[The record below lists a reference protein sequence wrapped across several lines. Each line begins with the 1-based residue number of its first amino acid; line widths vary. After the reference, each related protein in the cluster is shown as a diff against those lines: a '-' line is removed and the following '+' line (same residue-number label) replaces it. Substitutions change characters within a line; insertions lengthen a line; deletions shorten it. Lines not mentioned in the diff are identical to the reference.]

1 MYKNISKTAPAALAL
16 ALALAMPA
24 AAFAD
29 TSGGVSGTNQTTTSH
44 TDTESGLEVAT
55 ALTSLGVNASDGTWT
70 DTGNKTHD
78 NGSFCVTVPTNIRYT
93 GVNAGHFD
101 ESGVYDVNVA
111 GVIRVADQVT
121 ATVTVG
127 DFKNAISDDLDGD
140 TATVPEG
147 STVRNPGGL
156 TGTVT
161 QGKTVWTCDE
171 LSVMEDD
178 EDGNAI
184 VVGTTAQDSYSI
196 TGDVRNTNQFNAS
209 VQYNFT
215 TSKPTM

>member
-16 ALALAMPA
+16 AMALAMPA

-29 TSGGVSGTNQTTTSH
+29 TSGGVSDTTQTTVSH
-44 TDTESGLEVAT
+44 TDMESGLEVAT
-55 ALTSLGVNASDGTWT
+55 ALTSLGVSASDGTWT
-70 DTGNKTHD
+70 DASKATHD
-78 NGSFCVTVPTNIRYT
+78 NGKYCVTVPTNIRYT

-101 ESGVYDVNVA
+101 ESGSYDINIA

-127 DFKNAISDDLDGD
+127 DFKNAISDNSDGD
-140 TATVPEG
+140 TATIPAG
-147 STVRNPGGL
+147 SAVRNPGGL

-161 QGKTVWTCDE
+161 QGKTDWTCDE

-178 EDGNAI
+178 ENGNAI